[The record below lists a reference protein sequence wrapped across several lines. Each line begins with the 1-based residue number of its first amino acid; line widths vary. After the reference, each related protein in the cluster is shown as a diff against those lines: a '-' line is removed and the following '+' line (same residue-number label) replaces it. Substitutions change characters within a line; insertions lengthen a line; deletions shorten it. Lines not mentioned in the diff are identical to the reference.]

1 MVLVSYKGISCMSEL
16 STRLWIAIILLLYT
30 DSSQEEQTI
39 YPPPPWFFHLA
50 RFTKIFMSLFKLLIF
65 FRYFS

>member
-16 STRLWIAIILLLYT
+16 STRLWIAIILLSCT
-30 DSSQEEQTI
+30 DFSHEEQTV

-50 RFTKIFMSLFKLLIF
+50 HFTKIFMSSFKLLVF
-65 FRYFS
+65 FSQC